1 MSSIARN
8 WTFRGLTRTRAVLAI
23 STVLIVFGALD
34 ALGTH
39 HATSGSPPDTSAI
52 APNRATVRPEQSAHR
67 TPVRQSAAQRV
78 AAKQHAAQRVAIQK
92 VAIQRMAERF
102 VTACDTTDPAQ
113 PQGDQ
118 ATEAA
123 LAPGLVL
130 RKVGEL
136 AATSTG
142 DRATTVTLDAPGQPV
157 PGRHGTVEVIVT
169 GTMSETSDAS
179 PPQRVPIVERVTLR
193 PRTSVPMTGAD
204 PENARDASGWQVVG
218 IEVGA

>member
-8 WTFRGLTRTRAVLAI
+8 WTLRGLTRTRAVLAI

-39 HATSGSPPDTSAI
+39 HATSGH
-52 APNRATVRPEQSAHR
+52 HR
-67 TPVRQSAAQRV
+67 TPAPWRRIEPQCGRSSRPTERRSDRAQRSKWPRNKSRLNEWLFNNV
-78 AAKQHAAQRVAIQK
+78 AA
-92 VAIQRMAERF
+92 RF

-123 LAPGLVL
+123 LAPGLVPHN
-130 RKVGEL
+130 VVEP
-136 AATSTG
+136 AATSTE

-157 PGRHGTVEVIVT
+157 PGRHGTVAVIVT
-169 GTMSETSDAS
+169 GTMSVTSDAS
-179 PPQRVPIVERVTLR
+179 PPQRVPIVARVTLR
-193 PRTSVPMTGAD
+193 PRTSVPTTGGH
-204 PENARDASGWQVVG
+204 PETASDASGWQVVG
-218 IEVGA
+218 VEVGA